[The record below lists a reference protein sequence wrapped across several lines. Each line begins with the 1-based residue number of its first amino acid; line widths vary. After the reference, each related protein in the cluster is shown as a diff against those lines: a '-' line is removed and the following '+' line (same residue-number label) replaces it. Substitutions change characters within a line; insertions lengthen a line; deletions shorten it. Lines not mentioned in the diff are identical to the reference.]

1 MQICKI
7 FMLLHERKAGGSMV
21 ADFSPVLRG
30 AVCQVRYKEMV
41 NDTPKMNG

>member
-7 FMLLHERKAGGSMV
+7 FMLLHKRNAGGSMV
-21 ADFSPVLRG
+21 VVFSSVLRG
-30 AVCQVRYKEMV
+30 AVCQVRYKETV